1 MVTQKFNIEKG
12 EIFIK
17 LTTAERNALS
27 AVGGLTAGS
36 MVTDTTEGKNYEWTG
51 SVWTETG
58 GGTTVTQKSFSLTVE
73 VAEDGVP
80 APLATEIY
88 RPVIDASIAVASML
102 YQSGTGAIRL
112 VADTSTATDIMNVG
126 DLVVISG
133 STNAS
138 NDGSYPVV
146 AISSGYIDIWNPNRT
161 AITDDETS
169 SPATLAWKSKAII
182 RIRRFEA
189 VATAFGYQSCKF
201 QARLPEDYTAGTAIQ
216 LKPKFVAPDGGDAS
230 SMLIASGFVRVA
242 VMNDR
247 TGTDGSFET
256 LAWGVDT
263 AVDVTLNIGDT
274 AKDKI
279 YTIESADITMTDAR
293 PGSTFFIEYRRTTS
307 ALTQDIGLVEMG
319 VLYE

>member
-1 MVTQKFNIEKG
+1 MADQILKDVTLKAIPIDADYVLIVDSVGNVVGRAPASKFLN
-12 EIFIK
+12 
-17 LTTAERNALS
+17 
-27 AVGGLTAGS
+27 
-36 MVTDTTEGKNYEWTG
+36 DTPG
-51 SVWTETG
+51 
-58 GGTTVTQKSFSLTVE
+58 QKSFSLTVE

-88 RPVIDASIAVASML
+88 RPVIATAINVYSMIWL
-102 YQSGTGAIRL
+102 SGTGATRVSCIPGT
-112 VADTSTATDIMNVG
+112 VMNASNVG
-126 DLVVISG
+126 DYVKIIS

-138 NDGSYPVV
+138 NDGEYPIV
-146 AISSGYIDIWNPNRT
+146 AVNSGTIDIWNPNRT
-161 AITDDETS
+161 DATDNESSS
-169 SPATLAWKSKAII
+169 SPATMTWESKAII

-230 SMLIASGFVRVA
+230 ALSCSGFVRVA
-242 VMNDR
+242 VMNDT

-256 LAWGVDT
+256 LAWGADV
-263 AVDVTLNIGDT
+263 AVDVTIDITDT

-293 PGSTFFIEYRRTTS
+293 PGSTFFIEYWRTTS
-307 ALTQDIGLVEMG
+307 ALTQDVGLVEMG